1 MFVNTQAL
9 FKLSYGLYIVTSKK
23 GDRYN
28 GQIANTIF
36 QISGSPITIAASINK
51 SNLTNEFIRESKL
64 FVVSVLSQESPL
76 SLIGH
81 FGFNSG
87 RDTDKLASVKYEL
100 TENGVP
106 YVTQTTLSYME
117 ANVIQEV
124 DAGTHTIFIGEL
136 VGAEIFGEGTPMTYD
151 YYHKLKSG
159 AAPKPAPS
167 VGAIPVKEEVNKIDK
182 YECDVCGYVYDPAD
196 GDPDNGVAAGTAFED
211 VPAEWVCPVCG
222 ASKNEFSK
230 V

>member
-1 MFVNTQAL
+1 MNTQAL

-23 GDRYN
+23 DDRFN
-28 GQIANTIF
+28 GQIANTVF
-36 QISGSPITIAASINK
+36 QISSSPNTIAASINK
-51 SNLTNEFIRESKL
+51 NNLTNEFIRESKL
-64 FVVSVLSQESPL
+64 FVVSVLSQASPL
-76 SLIGH
+76 SLVGH

-87 RDTDKLASVKYEL
+87 RNMDKLADVKYEL

-136 VGAEIFGEGTPMTYD
+136 IGAEIFGEGTPMTYD
-151 YYHKLKSG
+151 YYHKLKTG
-159 AAPKPAPS
+159 AAPPPAS
-167 VGAIPVKEEVNKIDK
+167 SAAVKPVKEEVNKVDK
-182 YECDVCGYVYDPAD
+182 YECNVCGYVYDPAD
-196 GDPDNGVAAGTAFED
+196 GDPDAGVAPGTAFED
-211 VPAEWVCPVCG
+211 VSADWVCPVCG
-222 ASKNEFSK
+222 AGKDEFSK